1 MERPWTICQ
10 QIFSLYLIYRGRA
23 QKQALKWL
31 IFNILPL
38 RKSTLSANGWGKLAV
53 ALNIVIQMF
62 VNEFISKGATGQ
74 SSGRAVL
81 MLDQIQ
87 STVWGRLFVCVEK
100 QQERVFSQSA
110 HLIRWRRQA
119 VTSVALT
126 SSVIAAV
133 RRQSG
138 KKHERKKASNAF
150 MSLKNF
156 TVANNTVHF
165 WTMFS

>member
-10 QIFSLYLIYRGRA
+10 QISLYLIYRGGA

-31 IFNILPL
+31 IFNILPP
-38 RKSTLSANGWGKLAV
+38 RKSTLSANGRGELAV
-53 ALNIVIQMF
+53 ALNIAIQMF
-62 VNEFISKGATGQ
+62 VNECILKGATGQ
-74 SSGRAVL
+74 S

-87 STVWGRLFVCVEK
+87 STVWGGLFVCVEK

-150 MSLKNF
+150 MPLKNF